1 MKNKYLEIK
10 RKCRK
15 ECRKARAQYLNKI
28 SEDKDNKKMFWNYV
42 KSKRKDNISCQQLK
56 DKFGKP
62 QSDPSTKANI
72 LNDQFSSVWSTPTN
86 VDHKFRDHGA
96 PDIDDLNI
104 SIKGVHKLLSNLK
117 PFKATGPD
125 GIPPFIL
132 KELAYELA
140 PPFALLFEAS
150 LLQGILPSD
159 WTSAFITPIFKKG
172 DPLQASNYRPV
183 SLTSVP
189 SKIMEHIICSHIMRH
204 LERHNV
210 LCDNQHG
217 FRKFRSC
224 ESQLISTVEDLA
236 KNLDIGNQTDMILL
250 DFSKAFDK
258 VNHSSLLSKL
268 QHYGIKGKLH
278 KWISGFL
285 EKRTQKVLLEGATSS
300 ATTVLS
306 GVPQGTVL
314 GPLLFLIYIN
324 DLPKF
329 ISPGTQLKLF
339 ADDSA
344 VYRKIKSSLDHE
356 ILQQD
361 LSRLTEWEKEWSMQ
375 FHPDKCQL
383 LSITNKKK
391 PSTFTY
397 TIHNTRIQPTTD
409 AKYLGVTLNN
419 KLSWNTH
426 INTVCQKGNNTLNFI
441 YRNFRTAGPKIKEQL
456 YKTYVR
462 PALEYSSSVWDPYTQ
477 HNIDNLEKV
486 QRRAA
491 RVTTNT
497 YTRDSS
503 VTALLQNLNWTPLTE
518 RRARSKCT
526 LLYKALHGDIHIPT
540 DNLKLTQAPTRHQ
553 QNFFI
558 PFARLKP
565 YKHSFYMNSIR
576 LWNKIPPIIRQSP
589 TLPVF
594 QKALPS
600 VTLRKKY

>member
-28 SEDKDNKKMFWNYV
+28 SEDKDNKKLFWNYV

-56 DKFGKP
+56 DKYGKP

-96 PDIDDLNI
+96 PDIDELNI

-140 PPFALLFEAS
+140 PPFAILFEAS

-172 DPLQASNYRPV
+172 DPLQASDYRPG

-285 EKRTQKVLLEGATSS
+285 EKRTQKVLLEGASSS

-314 GPLLFLIYIN
+314 GPPPLFDIY
-324 DLPKF
+324 
-329 ISPGTQLKLF
+329 
-339 ADDSA
+339 
-344 VYRKIKSSLDHE
+344 
-356 ILQQD
+356 
-361 LSRLTEWEKEWSMQ
+361 
-375 FHPDKCQL
+375 
-383 LSITNKKK
+383 
-391 PSTFTY
+391 
-397 TIHNTRIQPTTD
+397 
-409 AKYLGVTLNN
+409 
-419 KLSWNTH
+419 
-426 INTVCQKGNNTLNFI
+426 
-441 YRNFRTAGPKIKEQL
+441 
-456 YKTYVR
+456 
-462 PALEYSSSVWDPYTQ
+462 
-477 HNIDNLEKV
+477 
-486 QRRAA
+486 
-491 RVTTNT
+491 
-497 YTRDSS
+497 
-503 VTALLQNLNWTPLTE
+503 
-518 RRARSKCT
+518 
-526 LLYKALHGDIHIPT
+526 
-540 DNLKLTQAPTRHQ
+540 
-553 QNFFI
+553 
-558 PFARLKP
+558 
-565 YKHSFYMNSIR
+565 
-576 LWNKIPPIIRQSP
+576 
-589 TLPVF
+589 
-594 QKALPS
+594 
-600 VTLRKKY
+600 

>member
-1 MKNKYLEIK
+1 
-10 RKCRK
+10 
-15 ECRKARAQYLNKI
+15 
-28 SEDKDNKKMFWNYV
+28 MFWNYV

-62 QSDPSTKANI
+62 QSDPTTKSNI
-72 LNDQFSSVWSTPTN
+72 LNDQFSSVWSTPN
-86 VDHKFRDHGA
+86 VVNHEFRDQGA
-96 PDIDDLNI
+96 PDIADLSI
-104 SIKGVHKLLSNLK
+104 SVKGVHKLLSNLK

-125 GIPPFIL
+125 GLPPFIL

-140 PPFALLFEAS
+140 PPFTLLFEAS
-150 LLQGILPSD
+150 LLQGTLPSD
-159 WTSAFITPIFKKG
+159 WTSANIAPIFKKG

-189 SKIMEHIICSHIMRH
+189 SKIMEHIVCSHIMKH
-204 LERHNV
+204 LEKHRV

-224 ESQLISTVEDLA
+224 ESQLITTVDDLA
-236 KNLDIGNQTDMILL
+236 KNLDNGNQTDMILL

-258 VNHSSLLSKL
+258 VNHSSLLAKL
-268 QHYGIKGKLH
+268 QHYGINGKLH

-285 EKRTQKVLLEGATSS
+285 DNRTQKVFLEGASSS

-324 DLPKF
+324 DIPKF

-344 VYRKIKSSLDHE
+344 VYRKISSSLDHK

-361 LSRLTEWEKEWSMQ
+361 LISLTEWEKEWSMQ

-383 LSITNKKK
+383 LTITNKRE

-397 TIHNTRIQPTTD
+397 TIHNTKIQPTTD
-409 AKYLGVTLNN
+409 AKYLGITLNN

-426 INTVCQKGNNTLNFI
+426 IDTVCQKGNNTLNFMF
-441 YRNFRTAGPKIKEQL
+441 RNFRTAGPKIKEQL

-462 PALEYSSSVWDPYTQ
+462 PALEYSSSVWDPHTQ
-477 HNIDNLEKV
+477 DNINKLEKV

-491 RVTTNT
+491 RFTTNT
-497 YTRDSS
+497 YTRESS
-503 VTALLQNLNWTPLTE
+503 VTTLLQNLKWTPLSE
-518 RRARSKCT
+518 RRARSKST
-526 LLYKALHGDIHIPT
+526 IFYKALHGDIQVPT
-540 DNLKLTQAPTRHQ
+540 GNLNLIQAPTRNQ
-553 QNFFI
+553 QNFYI
-558 PFARLKP
+558 PFARTNV
-565 YKHSFYMNSIR
+565 YKHSFYMDSIR
-576 LWNKIPPIIRQSP
+576 LWNKLPPHIRQSS
-589 TLPVF
+589 TLSVF

-600 VTLRKKY
+600 VTLRHKY